1 MAVIPVHGEVS
12 FLCHQLCPHPLH
24 PRLAERCE
32 RKEEEE
38 TTAGKTQK
46 GCTRQLLRREH
57 HRQAQP
63 SSSATVPSVPSAVP
77 YCTVPYTTFSGTPP
91 CTHPRRA
98 VQALDPKSR
107 QTDPANFNTAL
118 SLIRHDERE
127 LFALYCCMS
136 ARTFGA
142 GVARSWLAPPSA
154 SSLSQQKAMD
164 SALIPCGRQ
173 RHQKSGGTI
182 KQADPCCGSNRLTL
196 NLGSVS

>member
-1 MAVIPVHGEVS
+1 MW
-12 FLCHQLCPHPLH
+12 
-24 PRLAERCE
+24 
-32 RKEEEE
+32 
-38 TTAGKTQK
+38 
-46 GCTRQLLRREH
+46 
-57 HRQAQP
+57 P
-63 SSSATVPSVPSAVP
+63 SSPSTARSPSSAISFARIRSIHAWRKGAKEKKKKPPQAKHRKDALVSCCGVNITDRPSPARRRQSRRFP
-77 YCTVPYTTFSGTPP
+77 QSYRTVPYTAFSGTPP